1 MSQVKR
7 LFQLQE
13 TDVAIAECRDSLAG
27 LNKELAADPLAAE
40 VTALNRRK
48 EALEKAR
55 HELRDEAAAAD
66 DLTERIKHHEQ
77 QLYSGRIT
85 SPKELAALQKD
96 IELLK
101 GHRSPH
107 EEREL
112 EILETIENQENAI
125 DEAEIALQRSREKLD
140 RHRRQL
146 QQELAAG
153 QERLTEL
160 EGRRSALAGE
170 IGAAVMAQ
178 YEALKAQKG
187 RAVARVEQGI
197 CRACGIAVTV
207 AWLHQARAGEIAGCP
222 SCGRIMY
229 LE

>member
-7 LFQLQE
+7 LFLLQE
-13 TDVAIAECRDSLAG
+13 TDIAIDECRERMSG
-27 LNKELAADPLAAE
+27 IRRELAADPLAAE
-40 VTALNRRK
+40 SA
-48 EALEKAR
+48 ALERQKAKLEGKR
-55 HELRDEAAAAD
+55 HELGEEAAAAE

-85 SPKELAALQKD
+85 NPKELAALQKD

-101 GHRSPH
+101 GHRAPH

-112 EILETIENQENAI
+112 ELLETMEGLEAAI
-125 DEAEIALQRSREKLD
+125 DEAEIALQRAREKLA
-140 RHRRQL
+140 RRRQEL
-146 QQELAAG
+146 EQTITAEQQ
-153 QERLTEL
+153 RLGEL
-160 EGRRSALAGE
+160 EGRRAGLVAD
-170 IGAAVMAQ
+170 IDPVAVVQ
-178 YEALKAQKG
+178 YDRLKAQKG

-207 AWLHQARAGEIAGCP
+207 AWLHRARAGETAGCP